1 MKKLGVIGGLGP
13 MATVYFL
20 QLVTEM
26 SHAQRDQEHM
36 EILLHSNPRIP
47 DRTSYILGQS
57 GESPL
62 PMMIEA
68 GRGLAAQG
76 AELIAI
82 PCITAHYFHSRL
94 EEGIGIPVINA
105 PAETA
110 ACLREAGVVRA
121 GIMATDG
128 TVSSGVMQKALE
140 AQGVKCVLPDQ
151 EGQGMVMSLI
161 YDDIKAGKSADPEK
175 FQSASGQLFRKGA
188 QVVLLACT
196 ELSLIKRDTPLG
208 PGFLDVLEVLA
219 RKAVLSCGRLKDEYK
234 NLP

>member
-1 MKKLGVIGGLGP
+1 

-26 SHAQRDQEHM
+26 SRAERDQEHM

-47 DRTSYILGQS
+47 DRTRYILGQS
-57 GESPL
+57 SDSPL
-62 PMMIEA
+62 PMMIQA

-76 AELIAI
+76 AELVAI

-94 EEGIGIPVINA
+94 EEGIGVPVINA

-110 ACLREAGVVRA
+110 ECLKTAGISKA

-140 AQGVKCVLPDQ
+140 AEGIQCVLPDR
-151 EGQGMVMSLI
+151 EGQSMVMSLI
-161 YDDIKAGKSADPEK
+161 YDDVKAGKSADPVK
-175 FQSASGQLFRKGA
+175 FKNASGQLFGMGA
-188 QVVLLACT
+188 EVVLLACT
-196 ELSLIKRDTPLG
+196 ELSLIKRDSSVG
-208 PGFLDVLEVLA
+208 PEFLDVLEVLA
-219 RKAVLSCGRLKDEYK
+219 RRAVLSCGRLKDKYRDLIK
-234 NLP
+234 KV

>member
-1 MKKLGVIGGLGP
+1 

-36 EILLHSNPRIP
+36 ELLLHSNPRIP
-47 DRTSYILGQS
+47 DRTRYILGQS
-57 GESPL
+57 SDSPL

-105 PAETA
+105 PVETA
-110 ACLREAGVVRA
+110 ACLREAGVARA

-140 AQGVKCVLPDQ
+140 VQGIQCVLPDR

-161 YDDIKAGKSADPEK
+161 YDDIKAGRPADPVK
-175 FQSASGQLFRKGA
+175 FERASGQLFEKGA
-188 QVVLLACT
+188 EVVLLACT
-196 ELSLIKRDTPLG
+196 ELSLIKRDVSIG

-219 RKAVLSCGRLKDEYK
+219 RGAVLSCGRLKDKYIDLIK
-234 NLP
+234 RV